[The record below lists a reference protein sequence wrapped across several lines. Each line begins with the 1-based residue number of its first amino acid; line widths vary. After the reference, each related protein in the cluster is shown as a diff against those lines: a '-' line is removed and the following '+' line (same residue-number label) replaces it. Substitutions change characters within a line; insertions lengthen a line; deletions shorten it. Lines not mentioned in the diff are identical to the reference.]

1 MLSEADEGLY
11 QALRLRND
19 LSRGDAL
26 QPQLGV
32 MVPNGQRHY
41 VDVPFRQEMHVGKEV
56 DAHSYFRLRPK
67 WKQDPL
73 KALAL
78 SPITLTVNGLSRL
91 IATSRNTRPAHWM
104 FLSMGRFL
112 LTDSGIWMRQ
122 DNVVPAP
129 HWTGLEYRHISQVSL
144 KKDSLHVSDTRWS
157 QQTRFLLPKDAVAW
171 CYVALQFLAFGNRN
185 PELKT
190 PHGFHDRLSAEGR
203 TL

>member
-1 MLSEADEGLY
+1 MLSEGDEGFY

-19 LSRGDAL
+19 LSRAGGL
-26 QPQLGV
+26 QPQASII
-32 MVPNGQRHY
+32 VPSGERHY

-56 DAHSYFRLRPK
+56 NPHTYFRLRPK

-91 IATSRNTRPAHWM
+91 IAASRNTQPAHWI
-104 FLSMGRFL
+104 FLSMGRFF
-112 LTDSGIWMRQ
+112 LTDSEIWMRQ

-144 KKDSLHVSDTRWS
+144 KKDSLHVSATRGS
-157 QQTRFLLPKDAVAW
+157 QQTRFLLPVDAAAW
-171 CYVALQFLAFGNRN
+171 CYVALQYLAFGNRN
-185 PELKT
+185 PELKI
-190 PHGFHDRLSAEGR
+190 PHGFHDRLSADGR